1 MWTVLDLLLL
11 KETSHPTMETQTE
24 TQRPNN
30 GQLILVPHKDTIRL
44 LEVYVKRSLSVNDGT
59 LGHKA
64 AGRKEKWV
72 TMPRKLRRHS
82 SDPSLH
88 LADGLN
94 NNKIGTFPAVELPT
108 APPEKSPEEAE
119 KLTKKSKKNKKP
131 SNNNKIG
138 TLSAVEFLAAP
149 PEKRPEEAEKPTKK
163 SKKNKKPSLWKSF
176 LDFFSRKSDEEI
188 DEEQDGPL
196 EMAKATSAEDTVVTC
211 LPISPDLSPRIKPMR
226 KKSIKRRFSKRG
238 LSFTKPNK
246 PGKDLH
252 PTDITRVEA
261 VVSVEP
267 TEYYYEKVSE
277 ELEKIVH
284 EVNLVQPLSN
294 EEVIDRIIN
303 LTKEEGDAIDIKLKD
318 NPTLNSFFQG
328 MSYSSFQKLADAYL
342 ETEASATHNPPTVL
356 PTAPELVKLAFTLD
370 FTARIAGLS
379 KQNIGH
385 ITGLGH
391 RYLQDRFKYQQA
403 CTNHPGSN
411 SDV

>member
-1 MWTVLDLLLL
+1 MDGSGLLVL
-11 KETSHPTMETQTE
+11 KETSSPTMETQTE

-30 GQLILVPHKDTIRL
+30 GQLIFVPHKDTIRL

-59 LGHKA
+59 QGDKR

-72 TMPRKLRRHS
+72 TMPIKLRRHS

-94 NNKIGTFPAVELPT
+94 DKKIGTFAAVELPA
-108 APPEKSPEEAE
+108 APPEKCPEEAE
-119 KLTKKSKKNKKP
+119 KPAKKSKKNKKP
-131 SNNNKIG
+131 S
-138 TLSAVEFLAAP
+138 F
-149 PEKRPEEAEKPTKK
+149 
-163 SKKNKKPSLWKSF
+163 WKSF
-176 LDFFSRKSDEEI
+176 LGIFSRKSDEEL
-188 DEEQDGPL
+188 DDEQDGPL
-196 EMAKATSAEDTVVTC
+196 EVAKASSAEDTVTTC
-211 LPISPDLSPRIKPMR
+211 LPITPDISLRRKATR
-226 KKSIKRRFSKRG
+226 KKSIIRRFSKRRIS
-238 LSFTKPNK
+238 LTKQNK

-252 PTDITRVEA
+252 PADITRVEA

-267 TEYYYEKVSE
+267 TEYYYETVSE

-284 EVNLVQPLSN
+284 EVQGKEEVQLLSD

-303 LTKEEGDAIDIKLKD
+303 LTKVEGDAIDIKLKD

-342 ETEASATHNPPTVL
+342 ETEASPTHNPPSVL

-403 CTNHPGSN
+403 CTNHPGSD